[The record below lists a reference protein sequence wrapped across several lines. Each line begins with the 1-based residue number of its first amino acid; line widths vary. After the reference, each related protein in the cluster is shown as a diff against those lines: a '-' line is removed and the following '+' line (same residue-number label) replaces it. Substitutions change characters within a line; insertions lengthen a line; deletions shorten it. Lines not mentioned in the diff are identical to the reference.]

1 MSRVVM
7 VAVALLA
14 SACTTTKRDTVF
26 DGSVPGGAM
35 AVIVADGMPTGLA
48 TSEYFSFVFRRID
61 LDTSRFLTESF
72 AISFEPFAA
81 VVNRELKKPRD
92 MNTSVRFGAVDTPAG
107 DYALTSRIDGRYMG
121 GTHHCY
127 ALGAR
132 VVRIESGRVN
142 IVALGSVSGPT
153 RVYPEVVEKQT
164 RAVLAGYPAITA
176 PLAHAADLGTLRF
189 ELERKILG
197 KCEPQPKFS
206 FVPAG

>member
-1 MSRVVM
+1 
-7 VAVALLA
+7 
-14 SACTTTKRDTVF
+14 
-26 DGSVPGGAM
+26 M
-35 AVIVADGMPTGLA
+35 AVIVADGMPTGLT
-48 TSEYFSFVFRRID
+48 TSEYYLFHFRRVD
-61 LDTSRFLTESF
+61 LETSTFLADSF

-92 MNTSVRFGAVDTPAG
+92 METSVRFGAVDTPAG
-107 DYALTSRIDGRYMG
+107 DYALTARIDGRHMG
-121 GTHHCY
+121 GTQHCY
-127 ALGAR
+127 SLGAR

-176 PLAHAADLGTLRF
+176 PVAHAADLGTLRF

-197 KCEPQPKFS
+197 KCEPQPSFS